1 VCLSVRFYST
11 LVPVRA
17 LEVART
23 SGRVVLKPLP
33 GNLRCMSPMASGART
48 TNHQERDVRRIPS
61 PRAGPQWALWDGG
74 SAKVRHGQLHVGA
87 KRKRPWLLWLLWLQM
102 GLPPGIEQLFA
113 ALTGCAEEAAVGFL
127 LAECWR
133 VGRRN
138 SDECGIALF
147 HISTPEESTRA
158 DCKSVPVLYCIV
170 SAMAPWHAQR
180 CA

>member
-1 VCLSVRFYST
+1 
-11 LVPVRA
+11 
-17 LEVART
+17 
-23 SGRVVLKPLP
+23 
-33 GNLRCMSPMASGART
+33 MASFKLGQSASDLGYFGCFGSR
-48 TNHQERDVRRIPS
+48 
-61 PRAGPQWALWDGG
+61 WA
-74 SAKVRHGQLHVGA
+74 
-87 KRKRPWLLWLLWLQM
+87 
-102 GLPPGIEQLFA
+102 PPGIEQLFA

-147 HISTPEESTRA
+147 HISTPEDSTRA